1 MRNRTRATIIKLK
14 VLTLILAVAANAF
27 FAPAAPL
34 ADTYVGGYE
43 VQRFLVL
50 KVPAVYIDE
59 KGVMH
64 GVPTE
69 LLAGVGWPGNGT
81 VYFSAEP
88 LTQIDMQAAT
98 RVAAMIACTYAGVS
112 MENYDFFVR
121 FRSASEVVGGPSA
134 SGATTVAL
142 LALLTGAE
150 LLPNVS
156 MTGMI
161 EPDGTIGPVG
171 GIPEKLKAM
180 AKAGVK
186 VFLIPKGQSVIR
198 ELRRVMENKTVGGAV
213 IITERVV
220 PVTINVT
227 ELGEKLGVRVIEVGS
242 VAEAYKYFTGKELKL
257 PRFRRGYPDW
267 LKDMFVKIGEVMVK
281 SAQSNL
287 TEAEVMLKKAD
298 LATKLLDE
306 VKEKLKKYKVLL
318 SEGKYYS
325 AASEA
330 FGAAILASYTY
341 SLAKAS
347 RGLTTQDVVSILRS
361 EALRYISATKEIINT
376 IEANLKK
383 LSEQTLTDIKLQL
396 AIAAYQR
403 LIDAN
408 ESLSAAYRAKL
419 YPVSVGNDALYYSI
433 YSYWRARTARDY
445 LNMALSC
452 SEGVKLSKDLLARGL
467 STLLYF
473 AVSVD
478 AYLSSLGGR
487 SYGVNIP
494 KTMDLITSGRY
505 IEAAAYVVTALSYDV
520 SAMHAL
526 YDTQEELAPYAE
538 SGAEVLAGRVEE
550 LGLTPVLSMLYLE
563 RALTVNDSIAKLNLY
578 EEASA
583 YSLLL
588 INSVPQKS
596 QLAPATPP
604 TTPSAK
610 TVTVTST
617 ATITI
622 TKEVTSITTLT
633 QTSTA
638 TATSPAP
645 GPQLNHTSA
654 ATYVF
659 VFSMGILV
667 GLVGALAIRRRT
679 QAT

>member
-1 MRNRTRATIIKLK
+1 MRDRTKLTSSIKFT
-14 VLTLILAVAANAF
+14 VLTLILAVAAYALL
-27 FAPAAPL
+27 APAAPIV
-34 ADTYVGGYE
+34 ASYVSDYE
-43 VQRFLVL
+43 TQRFLVL

-64 GVPTE
+64 GVSTE
-69 LLAGVGWPGNGT
+69 LLAGVGWPGNGP

-98 RVAAMIACTYAGVS
+98 RVAAMIACTYAGVY
-112 MENYDFFVR
+112 MGGYDFFVR

-142 LALLTGAE
+142 LALLTGAN
-150 LLPNVS
+150 LMPNVS

-171 GIPEKLKAM
+171 GVPEKLEAM
-180 AKAGVK
+180 AKAGIK
-186 VFLIPKGQSVIR
+186 VFLIPRGQAVVKELKRVI
-198 ELRRVMENKTVGGAV
+198 EKKTVGSAV
-213 IITERVV
+213 IITEKVV
-220 PVTINVT
+220 PVTINIT
-227 ELGEKLGVRVIEVGS
+227 ELGRRLGVRVIEVGS
-242 VAEAYKYFTGKELKL
+242 IAEAYKYFTGKELKL
-257 PRFRRGYPDW
+257 PQFKRKYPEW
-267 LKDMFVKIGEVMVK
+267 LEDMFIEIGEVMAK
-281 SAQSNL
+281 SAESNI
-287 TEAEVMLKKAD
+287 TEAEAVLKEVSS
-298 LATKLLDE
+298 ATKLLNE
-306 VKEKLKKYKVLL
+306 VREKLNRYKALM

-330 FGAAILASYTY
+330 FGAAILASYAY

-347 RGLTTQDVVSILRS
+347 RGLTTQDIVSILRN
-361 EALRYISATKEIINT
+361 EALKYINASKKIINAT
-376 IEANLKK
+376 EASLEK
-383 LSEQTLTDIKLQL
+383 LSDQTLTDIKLQL

-403 LIDAN
+403 LADAN
-408 ESLSAAYRAKL
+408 ESLSAAYRARL

-433 YSYWRARTARDY
+433 YSYWRARTAQDY

-452 SEGVKLSKDLLARGL
+452 SEGVELNKDLLARGL

-487 SYGVNIP
+487 SYGIDIP
-494 KTMDLITSGRY
+494 GTMDLIASGRY

-526 YDTQEELAPYAE
+526 YNTQEELAPYAE

-563 RALTVNDSIAKLNLY
+563 RAQTVNNTIAKINLY

-596 QLAPATPP
+596 TSPPITPA
-604 TTPSAK
+604 AK

-617 ATITI
+617 TTTTI
-622 TKEVTSITTLT
+622 TKEVTSTTT
-633 QTSTA
+633 VTSSAQA
-638 TATSPAP
+638 TRS
-645 GPQLNHTSA
+645 
-654 ATYVF
+654 TYASIPTHVF
-659 VFSMGILV
+659 AFSVGILV
-667 GLVGALAIRRRT
+667 GLVGSLASRRRAR
-679 QAT
+679 AT

>member
-1 MRNRTRATIIKLK
+1 MRRMRVITALTMTLL
-14 VLTLILAVAANAF
+14 VLTAAASGVVTHGNFPITTKVAKS
-27 FAPAAPL
+27 
-34 ADTYVGGYE
+34 YE
-43 VQRFLVL
+43 AQRFVTL
-50 KVPAVYIDE
+50 KVPAVYVDRQ
-59 KGVMH
+59 GRMH
-64 GVPTE
+64 GVSTE
-69 LLAGVGWPGNGT
+69 LMAGVGWPGSGT

-112 MENYDFFVR
+112 MSNYDFFVR

-134 SGATTVAL
+134 SGTTTVAL
-142 LALLTGAE
+142 LALLTGAS

-171 GIPEKLKAM
+171 GVPEKLEAM

-186 VFLIPKGQSVIR
+186 VFLIPKGQAVIK
-198 ELRRVMENKTVGGAV
+198 ELRKVVENKTVGGTV
-213 IITERVV
+213 IITEKVV
-220 PVTINVT
+220 PVTTNVT
-227 ELGEKLGVRVIEVGS
+227 ELGRKLGVRVIEVGS

-257 PRFRRGYPDW
+257 PQFKRKYPDW

-281 SAQSNL
+281 SAQSNV
-287 TEAEVMLKKAD
+287 TEAEAILKKTG
-298 LATKLLDE
+298 LVTKLLDE
-306 VKEKLKKYKVLL
+306 AKEKLRKYKALM

-347 RGLTTQDVVSILRS
+347 KGLTTQDVVSVLRN
-361 EALRYISATKEIINT
+361 EALRYISASKEIINIT
-376 IEANLKK
+376 EANLKK
-383 LSEQTLTDIKLQL
+383 LSKQTLTDIKLQL

-403 LIDAN
+403 LVDAN
-408 ESLSAAYRAKL
+408 ESLSAAYHARL
-419 YPVSVGNDALYYSI
+419 YPVSVGSDALYYSI

-452 SEGVKLSKDLLARGL
+452 SEGVELSKDLLARGL

-487 SYGVNIP
+487 SYGVDIP
-494 KTMDLITSGRY
+494 GTMDLIASGRY

-526 YDTQEELAPYAE
+526 YNTQEELAPYAE

-563 RALTVNDSIAKLNLY
+563 RAQTVNDSIAKINLY

-596 QLAPATPP
+596 LLTPATP
-604 TTPSAK
+604 AVK

-617 ATITI
+617 ATTTI
-622 TKEVTSITTLT
+622 TKEVTSTTTLT
-633 QTSTA
+633 QSST
-638 TATSPAP
+638 TTVTSPAP
-645 GPQLNHTSA
+645 TAQLNYTSV

-659 VFSMGILV
+659 VFAIGVLI
-667 GLVGALAIRRRT
+667 GLIGSLASRRRT
-679 QAT
+679 RTT